1 MMSLYRKYK
10 EFTMIPESIFNA
22 NIELCKEYRNVP
34 GCVVECGVWKGGM
47 IAGIA
52 ETLGKGKNYF
62 LFDSFEG
69 LPLCT
74 EEDGLGASDWQK
86 DVDSPTYFSNC
97 GADISFAE
105 RAMAMSGAPNKQIIK
120 GWYSDTLPNFDFK
133 EKIAILRLDSD
144 WYNSTMDCLNNLYKK
159 VNQGGIIIVDDYYI
173 WPGCTRAIHEYLFK
187 NNVRDT
193 IMGTY
198 PNFCYIKIG
207 R

>member
-1 MMSLYRKYK
+1 MSLYQKYK

-22 NIELCKEYRNVP
+22 NIELCKEYRDVP

-52 ETLGKGKNYF
+52 EVLGNGRNYF

-74 EEDGLGASDWQK
+74 EEDGKGADDWQK
-86 DVDSPTYFSNC
+86 DTASPTYFNNC

-105 RAMAMSGAPNKQIIK
+105 KAMAMSGVANKQIIK

-144 WYNSTMDCLNNLYKK
+144 WYNSTMDCLNNLYRK
-159 VNQGGIIIVDDYYI
+159 VAHGGIIIVDDYYI

-187 NNVRDT
+187 SNVRDT
-193 IMGTY
+193 IMGTW